1 MLVLTLVVGM
11 VPLLPLQVEAA
22 EATSGT
28 CGDNLTWNLDENGT
42 LTISGSGKMKDYRY
56 SSLSSYYDNPA
67 PWYSQRDS
75 IKKISISH
83 LVTSI
88 GEYAFYNCTN
98 LTDFSVPNSITSI
111 GSYAFSSCQNL
122 KSVYIDDIS
131 SFCSIRFIG
140 YSSNPLSNGANL
152 YVDNNLVKHL
162 EIPSSVTSIGH
173 SAFEGCTSLTSV
185 SIPSSV
191 TSIGSWAFHGCSSLS
206 SVSISN
212 SVTSIGDSAFSS
224 CINLSNILI
233 PNSVSYIGYAAFS
246 NCTNLS
252 SINIP
257 NSVTSIGQHAF
268 EYCCNLKSAYIDN
281 IANFCSIRFGYFD
294 SNPLY
299 YGANLYLNND
309 LVEGYLKIPNSVASI
324 GDYAFYNYD
333 KLTSISIPNSITS
346 IGSSAFSSCQNLKSV
361 YIDDISNFC
370 SIHFISYGSNPLS
383 NGADLYIGNN
393 LVEHL
398 EIPNSVTSI
407 GHFAFQGCSSLSSV
421 NIPSSVTSIGR
432 YAFQGC
438 SNLSSV
444 SIPNSVTSIS
454 ERTFSQ
460 CTSLPN
466 ILIPNSVN
474 DIGYEAF
481 VGCTSLYSINIPN
494 SVTSI
499 GQHAFE
505 YCRNLKSIYIDNI
518 GNFCS
523 IRFDYFDS
531 NPLYYGA
538 NLYLNNDLVEGHLEI
553 PDSITSIG
561 AYAFHG
567 YDKLTSISIPSSIT
581 SIGKS
586 AFIYCKNLKS
596 VYIDDI
602 SSFCSI
608 NFSEYGANPMC
619 NGASLYLNNSL
630 VEHLEIPSSVTSIKN
645 YTFQGCSSLSI
656 VNIPSSVTSIG
667 RYAFAGCSNLSNVI
681 LPNSI
686 TSIGYNAFSSCTS
699 LSTITIPSSVS
710 TIESEAFSSCS
721 KLSSV
726 FFDGDTPSVTE
737 ASSIYYHSFPLDTT
751 LYYIPGK
758 SGWTSPTWKGYKTA
772 AWNGYAASSITPMD
786 FGKIEINYAGEGYAH
801 FMVTD
806 SSGEALPG
814 ARVRCLLS
822 GKTLKEP
829 VKSELVSDG
838 NGIISVKTPT
848 VTSDTEFT
856 ATFSFVDD
864 AGQFSG
870 LEQNIKVS
878 VKKLSYE
885 QSWEGKLT
893 SSVDVGLSA
902 GASGSIGKA
911 KIEASLLKGM
921 VGEDKSSTLTVKESF
936 ENGTRN
942 LELTTE
948 REDLLSLGVKSG
960 VDANVGDSKIS
971 LVGASV
977 GVTGGRSEAVGLK
990 IKDYDPE
997 KNPEQLL
1004 SMGKYWLMASLLRN
1018 PTSIFC
1024 SRMLARL
1031 NEDFAVGNQYNA
1043 VNKVSAKGDL
1053 SAFSVKI
1060 GKERGPVV
1068 EGALA
1073 GVDGY
1078 ALFSWSKD
1086 FDNLDKES
1094 VFTRSAITSLEG
1106 GLFKSLKVGVQ
1117 DKSNK
1122 GPEAHASGSGG
1133 DYILG
1138 GSLSNHKEISAKQDT
1153 SSKEVKELSYKTYD
1167 GVESDL
1173 SWFHESTD
1181 TYSTV
1186 KYSGDAAQNLINE
1199 NEKLKRFAE
1208 GSYLSIGIQNAIDI
1222 MSSSNQL
1229 AQVNETEKVKKG
1241 IDADISFGFSL
1252 GVSLDGGIGVS
1263 GENSYS
1269 YDKGNSVIYQGTVYP
1284 TSTSSDSIKK
1294 EINSQKSKLADL
1306 VLEPVHAAWQSCKNM
1321 FDSVWKSIKDGV
1333 KNAYATVS
1341 GAVSDGVDWVIGL
1354 TRGQDNDNKNSIQ
1367 SYAILSLEDEGTPNS
1382 DAALSVT
1389 LGDPYLVEVYTDESQ
1404 ETLVTDEQLAAS
1416 PLTLTLEYTDEMLK
1430 AAGATAETEV
1440 KIYHYDA
1447 ERNVYV
1453 CLPESKQDR
1462 EAKSVTAQITQQGEY
1477 VLAVDTAAPCVSDFK
1492 PSDGTAK
1499 PTLTALV
1506 SDLSGLKDFSF
1517 WIDNGDALVTKEN
1530 LKDYYVEK
1538 TGVFTYAVTEDLS
1551 VGEHTAYF
1559 MAEDTLGNRLTEPVS
1574 FTFTVQDFSVVL
1586 PAPAVPAETVRD
1598 GCFTVTTPAPTDGSV
1613 EGMTLVLETEDGRL
1627 VSIPMTLENDTWTAE
1642 VTDLSGSGTLKVYTI
1657 AADAYGNTVESKE
1670 QEVKVEEDKEEVA
1683 VTSLA
1688 LGDLLSLDGKAGVKV
1703 NVTNGEEGA
1712 ISALL
1717 NVAFYDEKGKQLDVV
1732 QTGVGLTGHETQTY
1746 TVGSSVSSNQVAKIK
1761 AFLLDCADGY
1771 TPLCTPVG
1779 K

>member
-1 MLVLTLVVGM
+1 MKRRILSVLLVLTMVVGM

-22 EATSGT
+22 GATSGT
-28 CGDNLTWNLDENGT
+28 CGSNLTWTLDTDGI
-42 LTISGSGKMKDYRY
+42 LKISGSGKMDNYVIINDYR
-56 SSLSSYYDNPA
+56 NHPA

-75 IKKISISH
+75 IKKISIDYG
-83 LVTSI
+83 VTSI
-88 GEYAFYNCTN
+88 GNDAFLGCSN
-98 LTDFSVPNSITSI
+98 LTNVNIPNSVLSIGYQAFRGCSSLTSIDIPNSIISI
-111 GSYAFSSCQNL
+111 EQETFQDCSNLSNIDLPNSLTYIGSGSFFNCSSLISIDIPDSVSSIKSYAFWGCSKLTSVNIPNSVSSIEFNVFHGCSSLTKINIPN
-122 KSVYIDDIS
+122 SVSSIDSNAFDGCSSLTSINIPNSVTYIGS
-131 SFCSIRFIG
+131 SVFKNCCSIVDINIPDSVSYIG
-140 YSSNPLSNGANL
+140 Y
-152 YVDNNLVKHL
+152 
-162 EIPSSVTSIGH
+162 
-173 SAFEGCTSLTSV
+173 SAFEGCTSLV
-185 SIPSSV
+185 NINIPKAL
-191 TSIGSWAFHGCSSLS
+191 TSIESCTFEGCSSL
-206 SVSISN
+206 V
-212 SVTSIGDSAFSS
+212 
-224 CINLSNILI
+224 
-233 PNSVSYIGYAAFS
+233 
-246 NCTNLS
+246 
-252 SINIP
+252 
-257 NSVTSIGQHAF
+257 
-268 EYCCNLKSAYIDN
+268 
-281 IANFCSIRFGYFD
+281 
-294 SNPLY
+294 
-299 YGANLYLNND
+299 
-309 LVEGYLKIPNSVASI
+309 
-324 GDYAFYNYD
+324 
-333 KLTSISIPNSITS
+333 
-346 IGSSAFSSCQNLKSV
+346 
-361 YIDDISNFC
+361 
-370 SIHFISYGSNPLS
+370 
-383 NGADLYIGNN
+383 
-393 LVEHL
+393 
-398 EIPNSVTSI
+398 
-407 GHFAFQGCSSLSSV
+407 SV
-421 NIPSSVTSIGR
+421 NIPDSVT
-432 YAFQGC
+432 
-438 SNLSSV
+438 
-444 SIPNSVTSIS
+444 
-454 ERTFSQ
+454 
-460 CTSLPN
+460 
-466 ILIPNSVN
+466 LIDS
-474 DIGYEAF
+474 
-481 VGCTSLYSINIPN
+481 
-494 SVTSI
+494 
-499 GQHAFE
+499 HAF
-505 YCRNLKSIYIDNI
+505 YNCTRLFFY
-518 GNFCS
+518 GNAP
-523 IRFDYFDS
+523 IVY
-531 NPLYYGA
+531 
-538 NLYLNNDLVEGHLEI
+538 
-553 PDSITSIG
+553 
-561 AYAFHG
+561 
-567 YDKLTSISIPSSIT
+567 
-581 SIGKS
+581 S
-586 AFIYCKNLKS
+586 AHSQF
-596 VYIDDI
+596 
-602 SSFCSI
+602 SSFQDKI
-608 NFSEYGANPMC
+608 
-619 NGASLYLNNSL
+619 
-630 VEHLEIPSSVTSIKN
+630 I
-645 YTFQGCSSLSI
+645 
-656 VNIPSSVTSIG
+656 
-667 RYAFAGCSNLSNVI
+667 
-681 LPNSI
+681 
-686 TSIGYNAFSSCTS
+686 
-699 LSTITIPSSVS
+699 
-710 TIESEAFSSCS
+710 
-721 KLSSV
+721 
-726 FFDGDTPSVTE
+726 
-737 ASSIYYHSFPLDTT
+737 

-772 AWNGYAASSITPMD
+772 TWNGYAASSITPMD

-801 FMVTD
+801 FMATD
-806 SSGEALPG
+806 SNGDPLPG
-814 ARVRCLLS
+814 ARVKCSLS
-822 GKTLKEP
+822 GETLKEP

-848 VTSDTEFT
+848 VKSDAEFT

-870 LEQNIKVS
+870 LEQKIKVS

-1018 PTSIFC
+1018 HTSIFC

-1043 VNKVSAKGDL
+1043 VNKVSTKGDL

-1354 TRGQDNDNKNSIQ
+1354 TRGQDNDNKNSVQ
-1367 SYAILSLEDEGTPNS
+1367 SYAILSLEDEGTPDS

-1430 AAGATAETEV
+1430 AAGATAETDV

-1477 VLAVDTAAPCVSDFK
+1477 ILAVDTAAPCVSDFK

-1517 WIDNGDALVTKEN
+1517 WIDDNQNSPLVTKEN

-1538 TGVFTYAVTEDLS
+1538 TGVFTYAMTKDLA

-1586 PAPAVPAETVRD
+1586 PAPAVPSETVGD
-1598 GCFTVTTPAPTDGSV
+1598 GCFTVKTPAPTDGSV

-1657 AADAYGNTVESKE
+1657 AADAYGNTVESEK
-1670 QEVKVEEDKEEVA
+1670 QEVKVEEDEEEVT

-1703 NVTNGEEGA
+1703 NATNGEEGA

-1771 TPLCTPVG
+1771 TPLCTPVE